1 MRKGLSLGPGAH
13 QLGWLKSEPQKSI
26 CLHLRDAGITNAQPH
41 WLLHRCGWS
50 DSCSQ
55 ACLADTLPTELLPQS
70 QRWWLFKNLYPIYN
84 LTHAEHSNEPI
95 PTIVF
100 CCWFCFV
107 CLVLSKIFELQPP
120 LSGWP
125 RSDKAFCHLRAE
137 RGRRFRFHT
146 SESLCCCLWKTL
158 PAPGFLITIPHKK
171 ETCHETNG

>member
-50 DSCSQ
+50 DSCSH

-84 LTHAEHSNEPI
+84 LMLNIRMNPS
-95 PTIVF
+95 
-100 CCWFCFV
+100 
-107 CLVLSKIFELQPP
+107 PP
-120 LSGWP
+120 LVFVVGFVLFFQFFP
-125 RSDKAFCHLRAE
+125 RSLSSSRPSVVGLAATRPSAISGRAQEEISFPHLRE
-137 RGRRFRFHT
+137 FMSLFMEDTSCPRFSHNN
-146 SESLCCCLWKTL
+146 SS
-158 PAPGFLITIPHKK
+158 
-171 ETCHETNG
+171 